1 MNTDNAS
8 YDNALELDA
17 NDELMQKAM
26 NLSGE
31 ICLKILTAYYPGGK
45 DLPEEKEEGIKHAV
59 YDMLLVARELSDN
72 GNEQL
77 ALISYAT
84 LNVLANLAYGIE
96 HMEMM
101 YELSRIEEGNGNDYN
116 N

>member
-8 YDNALELDA
+8 YNNALELDA

-26 NLSGE
+26 KLSGE
-31 ICLKILTAYYPGGK
+31 ICFKILNAYYPIGK
-45 DLPEEKEEGIKHAV
+45 DLPEEKEDGIKHAV
-59 YDMLLVARELSDN
+59 YDMLLVARDLSDN

-84 LNVLANLAYGIE
+84 LNILANLAYGME
-96 HMEMM
+96 HLKMM
-101 YELSRIEEGNGNDYN
+101 YELSRIEEGNGNDHN
-116 N
+116 D